1 MRFEIKISQQ
11 IEDRKAR
18 RLTYEIVDF
27 AVQVNSSVDFKETR
41 KQLSRTCQRT
51 EGIIGNKVD
60 SLTRH

>member
-41 KQLSRTCQRT
+41 KQLFRT
-51 EGIIGNKVD
+51 EGIIANKVD